1 MAIMSFSHLFS
12 RPAWLLTLIYLALP
26 ISAQWI
32 NNQAAINVLGQPDFG
47 TNTPGTTAT
56 IMNGPT
62 SVAVDPV
69 SHKVFVADGQNNR
82 VLRYSSLAAL
92 SNGNAAEGVL
102 GQNGFSSGSFP
113 SLPTASS
120 MSQPAG
126 IFVDGAGRLWV
137 ADGGNN
143 RVLRFDDAASKADGA
158 AADGV
163 LGQAGFATKTFLNPP
178 TGSSLTGPVGVFV
191 DSSGRLWVG
200 DSLNNRVLRFD
211 NAATKANGAPADGV
225 LGAANFT
232 SNGAVTPPAASS
244 LLFPNGV
251 FVDGGGRLWVADS
264 GNNRVLRF
272 DNAATKANGAA
283 ADGVLGQPDFMT
295 DSSATSQSGM
305 LIPVGVYGDPSG
317 RLYVADVFNNRV
329 LIFNNAAQKNDGAN
343 ANNVL
348 GQSNFTS
355 DNGGLSATSL
365 EQPGL
370 LCFDFLTSSLFVPD
384 LGNNRVVRHAVSPPL
399 TVQAGGR
406 GNNLGGNI
414 ADPAICIDS
423 GGLVGIEVSITN
435 SDLTPA
441 ATTFMAT
448 LPNGMTAIAG
458 TCVADTGNACTVAAN
473 GSTVSW
479 NGALNGKQSV
489 TLTYRARIAP
499 TNDGVTLCLDNT
511 ATLGMVTYNLPYCF
525 TINCPLVN
533 TRQSN
538 QKAGSVLVF
547 PYYTSTIGG
556 ISDTRLTIS
565 NVSHDTS
572 PNAAQSYVHLFLVDG
587 ATCQQSDLY
596 LCLTPN
602 ASFSFKASEYDPG
615 NTGYLI
621 AVAVNKQ
628 GFPINN
634 NVLTGNAFVRTA
646 TLGGNYS
653 AEVFRAN
660 GRDAA
665 LYTTNINTVTL
676 YFDHLGYDAVP
687 KQFVVAIQSPQDVT
701 GQQVVTAGL
710 SGDLTAGQVT
720 GAAQV
725 GIGVAFNER
734 AVSGSFV
741 NWLTGTCHTRAT
753 VTSTSPRVPNGLS
766 EFIKSGRIGSF
777 KFTVGGAVGLLL
789 TPRTSRWTGIRSLHA
804 MQTTATTLTIPIA
817 VPGC

>member
-1 MAIMSFSHLFS
+1 MLFCCV
-12 RPAWLLTLIYLALP
+12 AWLLVFGTLP
-26 ISAQWI
+26 VSAQWI
-32 NNQAAINVLGQPDFG
+32 NNQAAINVLGQPNFG
-47 TNTPGTTAT
+47 SNTPGTTAT
-56 IMNGPT
+56 TMNSPA

-102 GQNGFSSGSFP
+102 GQNGFNSNSFP
-113 SLPTASS
+113 SPPTASS

-126 IFVDGAGRLWV
+126 IFVDSAGRLWV

-143 RVLRFDDAASKADGA
+143 RVLRFDDTATKANGA
-158 AADGV
+158 PADGV
-163 LGQAGFATKTFLNPP
+163 LGQPGFATKTFLNPP
-178 TGSSLTGPVGVFV
+178 TNSSLTGPVGVFV
-191 DSSGRLWVG
+191 DSGGRLWVG

-211 NAATKANGAPADGV
+211 NAATKADGAPADAV
-225 LGAANFT
+225 LGQANFT
-232 SNGAVTPPAASS
+232 SNGAVTPPAATS

-251 FVDGGGRLWVADS
+251 FVDGGGRLWVADA

-283 ADGVLGQPDFMT
+283 ADGVLGQPDFTT
-295 DSSATSQSGM
+295 DSSATSQNGM
-305 LIPVGVYGDPSG
+305 LIPVGVFGDPSG

-329 LIFNNAAQKNDGAN
+329 LIFNNAALKNDGAN

-348 GQSNFTS
+348 GQPNFTS
-355 DNGGLSATSL
+355 DNGGTTATSL
-365 EQPGL
+365 EQPGMP
-370 LCFDFLTSSLFVPD
+370 CFDFLTSSLYVPD
-384 LGNNRVVRHAVSPPL
+384 SGNNRVVRYTVSPPL

-406 GNNLGGNI
+406 GNNLGANI

-423 GGLVGIEVSITN
+423 GGLVGIEVIIAN
-435 SDLTPA
+435 SDTTQV

-448 LPNGMTAIAG
+448 LPNGLTAIAG
-458 TCVADTGNACTVAAN
+458 TCVADSPGTCTIAAN

-479 NGALNGKQSV
+479 NGVLNGKQSV
-489 TLTYRARIAP
+489 TLTYRARIAA
-499 TNDGVTLCLDNT
+499 TSEGATLCLENT

-525 TINCPLVN
+525 TLSCPLIH
-533 TRQSN
+533 TRLSN

-556 ISDTRLTIS
+556 VSDTRLTIS
-565 NVSHDTS
+565 NVSNDTN
-572 PNAAQSYVHLFLVDG
+572 PTQSYVHLFLVDG
-587 ATCQQSDLY
+587 ATCNQSELY

-621 AVAVNKQ
+621 AVAVNNQ
-628 GFPINN
+628 GLPINN
-634 NVLTGNAFVRTA
+634 NVLIGNAFVRTP
-646 TLGGNYS
+646 TLAGNYS

-665 LYTTNINTVTL
+665 LYTTNLNTVTL
-676 YFDHLGYDAVP
+676 YFDHVGYDAVP
-687 KQFVVAIQSPQDVT
+687 KQFVVAIQSPVDVT

-710 SGDLTAGQVT
+710 SGDLAAAQMS
-720 GAAQV
+720 GAAQI
-725 GIGVAFNER
+725 GIAVAYNER
-734 AVSGSFV
+734 EVSGSFV
-741 NWLTGTCHTRAT
+741 NWLTGTCHARAT
-753 VTSTSPRVPNGLS
+753 VTTTSPRVPNGLN
-766 EFIKSGRIGSF
+766 ELIKSGQMGSF

-789 TPRTSRWTGIRSLHA
+789 TPRTNRYNGIRSLHPI
-804 MQTTATTLTIPIA
+804 QTTATTLTIPIA
-817 VPGC
+817 VPAC